1 MHACFAILW
10 HPSPLGKNRPEN
22 SGYGGLT
29 CDRPGL
35 LYRRNCVSRKNFAAF
50 LFCVFAITHVASRT
64 VCEAQTEVDRVV
76 VGNVANTRWRGWGL
90 WMSPRNLDVRN
101 RIAHTPKSWENSM
114 NRTVVSG
121 IAAFALLIGASL
133 MLTETTAEAARCGGG
148 GLIAKIKAKRA
159 AKCCAPEP
167 VCCQPAP
174 TCGGQRVGLLAKLKA
189 KRAAK
194 KCCAPEPTCCPAPC
208 CPEPAPCCPEPAPC
222 CPEPAPCCPEPAPCC
237 PEPAP
242 CCAPEPA
249 PCCGGVV
256 AAPAPCC
263 GGGEVVQGAVVAGG
277 DQGFDLAPG
286 ETLVPGSVQTVGG
299 GEAAAASSSDAEM
312 PAPAAEAPPAPTP
325 DAKTD
330 I

>member
-1 MHACFAILW
+1 
-10 HPSPLGKNRPEN
+10 
-22 SGYGGLT
+22 
-29 CDRPGL
+29 
-35 LYRRNCVSRKNFAAF
+35 
-50 LFCVFAITHVASRT
+50 
-64 VCEAQTEVDRVV
+64 
-76 VGNVANTRWRGWGL
+76 
-90 WMSPRNLDVRN
+90 
-101 RIAHTPKSWENSM
+101 M

-148 GLIAKIKAKRA
+148 LIAKMKAKRA

-174 TCGGQRVGLLAKLKA
+174 TCGGRVGLLAKLKA
-189 KRAAK
+189 KRAAR
-194 KCCAPEPTCCPAPC
+194 KCCAPEPT
-208 CPEPAPCCPEPAPC
+208 
-222 CPEPAPCCPEPAPCC
+222 CC

-249 PCCGGVV
+249 PCCAPAPCCGGEVA

-263 GGGEVVQGAVVAGG
+263 GGGGEVVQGAVVS

-312 PAPAAEAPPAPTP
+312 PAPAAEAAGEAPPAPKP
-325 DAKTD
+325 DANTD